1 MCICFS
7 HVFGKNLRTDKPK
20 DFIGRNVLL
29 MFLLVLRLD
38 VRTCGSH
45 LILKLLCLSIVG
57 LVVVEYDVEND
68 TKKLQVTYFRIVV
81 GL

>member
-1 MCICFS
+1 MCICSS

-38 VRTCGSH
+38 VRTCGSD
-45 LILKLLCLSIVG
+45 LILELLCLSSVG
-57 LVVVEYDVEND
+57 FVVFEYDIEND
-68 TKKLQVTYFRIVV
+68 TKKLQVSYFRIVV